1 MVEEVG
7 KNKLKLLKKNGY
19 FHYGTPVH
27 DTIARIV
34 SAIEPS
40 QFQDCFINWM
50 KETEINIQVEIIAVD
65 GKTVR
70 RSYDKKGK
78 LGAIHIV
85 SAFTAENGVILGQVN
100 TYEKSNE
107 VTAIPDS
114 LSKLDIKGSTIT
126 MDVIGFQFTIADK
139 IVDDQA
145 GYALALK
152 GNGDH

>member
-1 MVEEVG
+1 
-7 KNKLKLLKKNGY
+7 
-19 FHYGTPVH
+19 
-27 DTIARIV
+27 
-34 SAIEPS
+34 
-40 QFQDCFINWM
+40 M

-85 SAFTAENGVILGQVN
+85 SAFTAENGVVLGQVN